1 MADEVKASTDTA
13 PAKDVATLIYQV
25 MSDSVTAL
33 AIGVTREAI
42 LKHNQGKFAQL
53 AHYNVESLVTHFL
66 ELGMRSTLTAID
78 ADRERRNKE
87 AYVSEMS
94 KLEAPNPED
103 IDQLVKYAAS
113 CKALR
118 AKYGIGGDKQQV

>member
-1 MADEVKASTDTA
+1 MAEDNKEA
-13 PAKDVATLIYQV
+13 PQVIYQV
-25 MSDSVTAL
+25 TSDSATAL

-42 LKHNQGKFAQL
+42 QKHNQGKFAQL
-53 AHYNVESLVTHFL
+53 SRYNNDSLVTYFL

-78 ADRERRNKE
+78 ADRERRDKE

-94 KLEAPNPED
+94 KLETPNPED

-113 CKALR
+113 CKRLR
-118 AKYGIGGDKQQV
+118 AKYKIGGDKQQV